1 MKQRIRGE
9 ESGGSVSEG
18 DVSIAEEQEEEE
30 NEDEK
35 EEESSG

>member
-1 MKQRIRGE
+1 VKQRVRGE

-18 DVSIAEEQEEEE
+18 DVSIAEEEE
-30 NEDEK
+30 NEEEK